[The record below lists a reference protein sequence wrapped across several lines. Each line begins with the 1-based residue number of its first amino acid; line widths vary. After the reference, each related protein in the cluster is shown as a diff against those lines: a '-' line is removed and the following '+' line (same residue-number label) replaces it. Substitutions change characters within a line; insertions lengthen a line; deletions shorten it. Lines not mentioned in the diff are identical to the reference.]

1 MIDDEKNDL
10 STEDGGVVQDGGAG
24 KGVKKTPHGF
34 DEDERLTLRIDAQEA
49 NKYQAKKNKKS
60 SNTLPKN
67 VKKIKTKVRQLDD
80 DEDEDEDLMDH
91 DAIRALNQLRRL
103 QINQNDASN
112 ADNSLINALVED
124 ERRQIMQSTTI
135 EVSRQQENAGR
146 HNALEQTDTM
156 LRKANLDKMTTQQ
169 FMNEMKDAIYNP
181 GKLRRE
187 ALAENIAK
195 QMGIEGKIVK
205 HSEGEVVE
213 GVRKVK
219 ELAGDRKVNKVKMED
234 VQKVGQK
241 NMSQNETAEL
251 ILTKSGQTARLSEIK
266 QQHKSSRNNDQTQN
280 KSKSNKSYSA
290 QMKELL
296 RESLKKNDKAGR

>member
-1 MIDDEKNDL
+1 MIDDDYKNDEVQ
-10 STEDGGVVQDGGAG
+10 SAGGNSES
-24 KGVKKTPHGF
+24 GVKRTQKGF
-34 DEDERLTLRIDAQEA
+34 DDVERLTLRIDAQEA
-49 NKYQAKKNKKS
+49 IKYQARKNKKS

-67 VKKIKTKVRQLDD
+67 AQKLRTKVRQLDD

-91 DAIRALNQLRRL
+91 DAIRALNHLHRL

-112 ADNSLINALVED
+112 ADSSLINALVDD

-135 EVSRQQENAGR
+135 EISRQQENAGR
-146 HNALEQTDTM
+146 HNALEQADTM

-181 GKLRRE
+181 SKLRRE

-213 GVRKVK
+213 GIKKVK
-219 ELAGDRKVNKVKMED
+219 QLAGNRKVNQVKMED
-234 VQKVGQK
+234 VQKMGQK
-241 NMSQNETAEL
+241 NMTQNETAEL
-251 ILTKSGQTARLSEIK
+251 ILIKSGQTARLSEIK
-266 QQHKSSRNNDQTQN
+266 HQSKTGKTKGRAKGQTKSG
-280 KSKSNKSYSA
+280 KSYSA

>member
-1 MIDDEKNDL
+1 MID
-10 STEDGGVVQDGGAG
+10 EDYKYDNGETQTTGGASES
-24 KGVKKTPHGF
+24 GVKKTKKGF
-34 DEDERLTLRIDAQEA
+34 DDDERLTLRIDAMEA
-49 NKYQAKKNKKS
+49 EKYQAKKNKKS

-67 VKKIKTKVRQLDD
+67 VNKLKTKVRQLDD
-80 DEDEDEDLMDH
+80 EDDEDEDLMDH
-91 DAIRALNQLRRL
+91 DAIRSLNQLRRL

-146 HNALEQTDTM
+146 HNALEQADTM
-156 LRKANLDKMTTQQ
+156 LRKANLDKMTTQE
-169 FMNEMKDAIYNP
+169 FMNEMKEAIYNP
-181 GKLRRE
+181 SKLRRE

-195 QMGIEGKIVK
+195 QMGIEGKIIK

-213 GVRKVK
+213 GIKKVKQLSGNRKV
-219 ELAGDRKVNKVKMED
+219 EQIKMDD
-234 VQKVGQK
+234 VQKIGQK

-251 ILTKSGQTARLSEIK
+251 ILKKSGQTARLSEIK
-266 QQHKSSRNNDQTQN
+266 HQSKVGKTKNQTKSNN
-280 KSKSNKSYSA
+280 KSGKSYSA